1 MSTFRDHLLA
11 ITGRELPT
19 IEQLWEMTGF
29 SPNDAQRQ
37 AILHVEGPLYLTAG
51 PGSGKTRVLLWRTL
65 NLMVYHGVKAEQIFL
80 STFTEKAAKQLGDG
94 LRSLL
99 GLVTNLT
106 GQPYDLAGMY
116 LGTVHSLCQRILS
129 DRRRFSPNRQRPRP
143 PTLLDDLG
151 QYFHL
156 YDSQNWEIVAS
167 AAGLRPEPEEAV
179 QAVNRLLN
187 DADSGSRH
195 RAVEALRPIFNRFSE
210 ELLDPAD
217 LRPRLNSLQLDGFT
231 PQNVD
236 FLLALYEG
244 YRHSLQHTRQTDF
257 ALLQREAFQV
267 LQEFESAGAVFRHVI
282 VDEYQDTNT
291 IQERIFFRL
300 ASGTGNLCVVGD
312 DDQALYRFRGAT
324 VENFVQFPA
333 RCQTYLAQ
341 TPRTIALDINYRSRA
356 HIVQTYNRFMAQT
369 DWRAAEGTTFRV
381 PKTIIPH
388 RADPSPAVLSSAPAA
403 PEDACREIA
412 RFVRR
417 LIDEGKVE
425 NPNQIAFLYP
435 SLKSEQ
441 TRRMIAALE
450 AEGLLVYAPRAGR
463 FLEVDEARDVLG
475 LFLAI
480 FGRPRIEGMGHDLE
494 AYQIYLTRLNERA
507 RELQETDPLLKQF
520 VDDRRAEIQRALDD
534 YKALQNVLT
543 HNRWR
548 PEQPYDPAAMKR
560 ALAAAPGLSETGR
573 RLVSSVYL
581 DRLVPLRAREGRP
594 LSLEYVIRRA
604 TSLDWNLL
612 DLFYQLMGFEHFKAM
627 FDRAERNG
635 DEGAVANLG
644 LLTQYL
650 ARFVQERVNVITA
663 ALLNDHKF
671 SGMFFGSYLFALFRL
686 EESEREDEE
695 NPFPRGRIPFL
706 TIHQA
711 KGLEFPVVVL
721 GNLDKRD
728 RGAPRIERLVRP
740 LLPRPASEPLERM
753 TAFDIARMFYVA
765 LSRAQNLLILAH
777 FSGRG
782 QRHHSA
788 FTPLLN
794 EHVTRLADFDLAT
807 LPPAAARDETLPRVY
822 SFTAD
827 YLLYQK
833 CPRQYM
839 IFRKFGF
846 VPSRSQTMLFG
857 SLVHRTL
864 EDLHHELIRRRA
876 ATASPPKKD
885 DR

>member
-1 MSTFRDHLLA
+1 MSTFREHLNT
-11 ITGRELPT
+11 ITGSGTPPP
-19 IEQLWEMTGF
+19 IEQLWQKTGF
-29 SPNDAQRQ
+29 SPNNAQRE
-37 AILHVEGPLYLTAG
+37 AILHVEGPIYLTAG

-65 NLMVYHGVKAEQIFL
+65 NLIVYHGVRADEIFL
-80 STFTEKAAKQLGDG
+80 STFTEKAAKQLRDG

-116 LGTVHSLCQRILS
+116 LGTVHSLCLRLLS
-129 DRRRFSPNRQRPRP
+129 DRRRFFPDRHRPRP
-143 PTLLDDLG
+143 PALLDDLG

-156 YDSQNWEIVAS
+156 YDPQNWQIVAR
-167 AAGLRPEPEEAV
+167 AAGMEPETAAR
-179 QAVNRLLN
+179 AVNQLLN
-187 DADSGSRH
+187 GTDSASRH
-195 RAVEALRPIFNRFSE
+195 HAIEALRPYFNRFSE
-210 ELLDPAD
+210 EMLDPAA
-217 LRPRLNSLQLDGFT
+217 LRPRLSSLPLKDFT

-244 YRHSLQHTRQTDF
+244 YLQSLQLAHKTDF
-257 ALLQREAFQV
+257 ALLQREAFQI
-267 LQEFESAGAVFRHVI
+267 LQEFEFAGSVFRHVI

-300 ASGTGNLCVVGD
+300 AAGTGNLCVVGD

-333 RCQTYLAQ
+333 RCQAYLHQ

-356 HIVQTYNRFMAQT
+356 HIVETYNRFIAQT
-369 DWRAAEGTTFRV
+369 DWCAADGTTYRV
-381 PKTIIPH
+381 PKTIRAH
-388 RADPSPAVLSSAPAA
+388 RADLAPAVLANTPAA
-403 PEDACREIA
+403 PEEACREIA
-412 RFVRR
+412 RFVYR
-417 LIDEGKVE
+417 LIKEGKVK

-441 TRRMIAALE
+441 VRRMIAALE
-450 AEGLLVYAPRAGR
+450 AEGLSVYAPRAGR

-475 LFLAI
+475 IFLSI
-480 FGRPRIEGMGHDLE
+480 FGRPKIEGMGNDLSAFE
-494 AYQIYLTRLNERA
+494 EYLTHLDERA
-507 RELQETDPLLKQF
+507 RELQEADPLLNRF
-520 VDDRRAEIQRALDD
+520 VQDRRNEIQRAMSD
-534 YKALQNVLT
+534 YEALQNVLT
-543 HNRWR
+543 SNHWR
-548 PEQPYDPAAMKR
+548 TEQIYEPATMKR
-560 ALAAAPGLSETGR
+560 VLATAPGLSEIGR

-581 DRLVPLRAREGRP
+581 DRLVPLRVREGRP

-627 FDRAERNG
+627 FDRAEREG

-644 LLTQYL
+644 MLTQYL

-663 ALLNDHKF
+663 PVLRDHKF
-671 SGMFFGSYLFALFRL
+671 SAMFFGSYVFALFRL

-695 NPFPRGRIPFL
+695 NPFPHGRIPFL

-728 RGAPRIERLVRP
+728 RGAPCIEPLIRL
-740 LLPRPASEPLERM
+740 LIPRSVGEPLERM
-753 TAFDIARMFYVA
+753 STFDIARMFYVA

-777 FSGRG
+777 FSGYGR
-782 QRHHSA
+782 RHNPA
-788 FTPLLN
+788 FTPILN
-794 EHVTRLADFDLAT
+794 NHITRLADFDLTT
-807 LPPAAARDETLPRVY
+807 LPPATARDENLPKVY

-846 VPSRSQTMLFG
+846 VPSRSQTVFFG

-864 EDLHHELIRRRA
+864 EDLHHELIRRR
-876 ATASPPKKD
+876 TTGNG
-885 DR
+885 

>member
-1 MSTFRDHLLA
+1 VSTFHQHLTA
-11 ITGRELPT
+11 ITRRQLPP
-19 IEQLWEMTGF
+19 IERLWEMSGF
-29 SPNDAQRQ
+29 TPNDAQRE
-37 AILHVEGPLYLTAG
+37 AILHVDGPLYLTAG

-65 NLMVYHGVKAEQIFL
+65 NLMVYYGVKAEEIFL
-80 STFTEKAAKQLGDG
+80 ATFTEKAARQLSDG
-94 LRSLL
+94 LRSYL

-116 LGTVHSLCQRILS
+116 IGTVHSLCQRILT
-129 DRRRFSPNRQRPRP
+129 DRRRFFLDRQRPRSP
-143 PTLLDDLG
+143 ALLDDLG

-156 YDSQNWEIVAS
+156 YERANWEIVTR
-167 AAGLRPEPEEAV
+167 AAGLDPSSAAEV
-179 QAVNRLLN
+179 VTGHLN
-187 DADSGSRH
+187 TQPSASRH
-195 RAVEALRPIFNRFSE
+195 RAIEALRPFFNRFSE
-210 ELLDPAD
+210 ELLDPAE
-217 LRPRLNSLQLDGFT
+217 LRPRLSSLVRGEFS
-231 PQNVD
+231 PQDVD
-236 FLLALYEG
+236 LLLALYEG
-244 YRHSLQHTRQTDF
+244 YLQSLREAGRTDF

-267 LQEFESAGAVFRHVI
+267 LQEFQGAGGVFRHVI

-300 ASGTGNLCVVGD
+300 AEGTGNLCVVGD

-333 RCQTYLAQ
+333 RCQKYLNQ
-341 TPRTIALDINYRSRA
+341 TPRTISLEINYRSRS
-356 HIVQTYNRFMAQT
+356 HIVETYGRFINHTNWQDRDGMVYRIPKNI
-369 DWRAAEGTTFRV
+369 RAYRNDLA
-381 PKTIIPH
+381 
-388 RADPSPAVLSSAPAA
+388 PAVVASTPAE
-403 PEDACREIA
+403 PEQACQEIA

-417 LIDEGKVE
+417 LIETGKVQ

-441 TRRMIAALE
+441 AKRMIAALK
-450 AEGLLVYAPRAGR
+450 AEGLDVYAPRAGR

-475 LFLAI
+475 IFLAI
-480 FGRPRIEGMGHDLE
+480 FGRPTIEGRGHDLRTFE
-494 AYQIYLTRLNERA
+494 VYLTALQTRA
-507 RELQETDPLLKQF
+507 DELQQTDPLLKQF
-520 VDDRRAEIQRALDD
+520 IQNRRDEIQRALSD
-534 YKALQNVLT
+534 YAALQAVLT
-543 HNRWR
+543 RNRWL
-548 PEQPYDPAAMKR
+548 PDQLYDPASMKR
-560 ALAAAPGLSETGR
+560 ALADAPGLSETGH
-573 RLVSSVYL
+573 RLVSSAYL
-581 DRLVPLRAREGRP
+581 DRLVLLRASEGRP

-627 FDRAERNG
+627 FDRAERQG

-650 ARFVQERVNVITA
+650 ARFVQERVNILTA
-663 ALLNDHKF
+663 AILSEHKF
-671 SGMFFGSYLFALFRL
+671 SGMFFGSFIFALYRL
-686 EESEREDEE
+686 EEGEREDEE

-728 RGAPRIERLVRP
+728 HGAPLIERLVRP
-740 LLPRPASEPLERM
+740 LLSRPAGEPLDRM

-782 QRHHSA
+782 QRQDEA
-788 FTPLLN
+788 FKPILN
-794 EHVTRLADFDLAT
+794 GNLPRLADFDLNSLPNAVAT
-807 LPPAAARDETLPRVY
+807 DETLPKVY

-827 YLLYQK
+827 YLLYQT

-846 VPSRSQTMLFG
+846 VPSRSQTMFFG
-857 SLVHRTL
+857 SLVHRTI
-864 EDLHHELIRRRA
+864 EDLHHEIIRRRKL
-876 ATASPPKKD
+876 TD
-885 DR
+885 GR

>member
-1 MSTFRDHLLA
+1 MSTFRDHLHA
-11 ITGRELPT
+11 ITGSRTPPP
-19 IEQLWEMTGF
+19 IEQLWQMTGF
-29 SPNDAQRQ
+29 TPNDDQRE
-37 AILHVEGPLYLTAG
+37 AILHVDGPLYLTAG

-65 NLMVYHGVKAEQIFL
+65 NLMVYHGVKAEEIFL
-80 STFTEKAAKQLGDG
+80 STFTEKAAKQLTDG
-94 LRSLL
+94 LRTLL

-129 DRRRFSPNRQRPRP
+129 DRRRFFPDLHRPRP
-143 PTLLDDLG
+143 PALLDELG

-156 YDSQNWEIVAS
+156 YDLNNWQTIAR
-167 AAGLRPEPEEAV
+167 AAGLEPEAAA
-179 QAVNRLLN
+179 QTVNRLLN
-187 DADSGSRH
+187 DRDSASRH
-195 RAVEALRPIFNRFSE
+195 RAIEALRPIFNRFSE
-210 ELLDPAD
+210 ELLDPAN
-217 LRPRLNSLQLDGFT
+217 LRSRLPNLRLDGFS
-231 PQNVD
+231 PQQVD
-236 FLLALYEG
+236 LLLALYEG
-244 YRHSLQHTRQTDF
+244 YIQSLQQTCQTDF
-257 ALLQREAFQV
+257 AMLQREAFRV
-267 LQEFESAGAVFRHVI
+267 LENFPGAGSVFRHVI

-291 IQERIFFRL
+291 IQELIFFRL
-300 ASGTGNLCVVGD
+300 ANGTGNLCVVGD

-333 RCQTYLAQ
+333 RCQSYLNRK
-341 TPRTIALDINYRSRA
+341 PRTISLDINYRSRA
-356 HIVQTYNRFMAQT
+356 HIVDVYNHFMAQT
-369 DWRAAEGTTFRV
+369 DWHAANGTAYRVSKSIRA
-381 PKTIIPH
+381 H
-388 RADPSPAVLSSAPAA
+388 RADPSPAVLASAPAA

-412 RFVRR
+412 RFVHR

-425 NPNQIAFLYP
+425 NPNQVAFLYP

-441 TRRMIAALE
+441 VRRMITALE
-450 AEGLLVYAPRAGR
+450 AEGLSVYAPRAGR

-475 LFLAI
+475 IFLSI
-480 FGRPRIEGMGHDLE
+480 FGRPKIEGMGHDLSDFE
-494 AYQIYLTRLNERA
+494 DYLTGLNERA
-507 RELQETDPLLKQF
+507 RELQEADPLLKQF
-520 VDDRRAEIQRALDD
+520 VQDRHAEIQRAVGD
-534 YKALQNVLT
+534 YEALQKVLSR
-543 HNRWR
+543 NRWK
-548 PEQPYDPAAMKR
+548 PEQTYDPQMMKR
-560 ALAAAPGLSETGR
+560 ALASAPGLSEAGR

-581 DRLVPLRAREGRP
+581 DRLVLLRAREGRP
-594 LSLEYVIRRA
+594 LTLEYVLRRA

-627 FDRAERNG
+627 FDRAEREG

-644 LLTQYL
+644 MLTQYL

-663 ALLNDHKF
+663 NLLTEHKF
-671 SGMFFGSYLFALFRL
+671 SGIFFGSYLFALFRL

-728 RGAPRIERLVRP
+728 RGAPLVERLVRP
-740 LLPRPASEPLERM
+740 LLSRPAAEPLERL
-753 TAFDIARMFYVA
+753 TEFDIARMFYVA

-782 QRHHSA
+782 QRHQKA
-788 FTPLLN
+788 FDPILN
-794 EHVTRLADFDLAT
+794 EHVTRLADFDLHT
-807 LPPAAARDETLPRVY
+807 LPPAAARDENLPKVY

-846 VPSRSQTMLFG
+846 VPSRSQTMFFG

-864 EDLHHELIRRRA
+864 EDLHHELIRRR
-876 ATASPPKKD
+876 TTGNG
-885 DR
+885 

>member
-11 ITGRELPT
+11 ITSREPPP
-19 IEQLWEMTGF
+19 IEKLWEKTGF
-29 SPNDAQRQ
+29 TPNDAQRA
-37 AILHVEGPLYLTAG
+37 AILHADGPLYLTAG
-51 PGSGKTRVLLWRTL
+51 PGSGKTRVLLWRTV
-65 NLMVYHGVKAEQIFL
+65 NLIVYHGVRPEEIFL
-80 STFTEKAAKQLGDG
+80 STFTEKAARQLSDG

-116 LGTVHSLCQRILS
+116 LGTVHSLCQRMLS
-129 DRRRFSPNRQRPRP
+129 DRRRFFADRHRPRP
-143 PTLLDDLG
+143 PVLLDDLG

-156 YDSQNWEIVAS
+156 YERANWETMTR
-167 AAGLRPEPEEAV
+167 AAGLDPDSA
-179 QAVNRLLN
+179 AADINSLLN
-187 DADSGSRH
+187 RQDSPSRH
-195 RAVEALRPIFNRFSE
+195 RAIEALRPYFNRFSE
-210 ELLDPAD
+210 ELLDPAA
-217 LRPRLNSLQLDGFT
+217 LRPRLSSLTLNGFT
-231 PQNVD
+231 PEQVD
-236 FLLALYEG
+236 LLLALYEG
-244 YRHSLQHTRQTDF
+244 YRQTLEQAGKTDF
-257 ALLQREAFQV
+257 ALLQRAAFQV
-267 LQEFESAGAVFRHVI
+267 LQEFEGAGAAFRHVI

-300 ASGTGNLCVVGD
+300 AQGSGNLCVVGD

-333 RCQTYLAQ
+333 RCRANLGCE
-341 TPRTIALDINYRSRA
+341 PRTISLDINYRSRA
-356 HIVQTYNRFMAQT
+356 HIVETYNRFIAQT
-369 DWRAAEGTTFRV
+369 DWRGPDGTLYRV
-381 PKTIIPH
+381 EKTIRAH
-388 RADPSPAVLSSAPAA
+388 RADLAPAVLASAPAD
-403 PEDACREIA
+403 PESACREIA

-417 LIDEGKVE
+417 LIEEGKVE

-450 AEGLLVYAPRAGR
+450 AEGLPVYAPRAGR
-463 FLEVDEARDVLG
+463 FLEVNEAMDVLG
-475 LFLAI
+475 IMLAI
-480 FGRPRIEGMGHDLE
+480 FGRPRIEGMGHDLYDFE
-494 AYQIYLTRLNERA
+494 DYLTRLNARA
-507 RELQETDPLLKQF
+507 SLLQQGDPLLKQF
-520 VDDRRAEIQRALDD
+520 ISDRRAEIERALDD
-534 YKALQNVLT
+534 YKALQAVLT
-543 HNRWR
+543 RNRWR
-548 PEQPYDPAAMKR
+548 PEQTYDPAVMKR
-560 ALAAAPGLSETGR
+560 ALADAPGLSETGR

-581 DRLVPLRAREGRP
+581 DRLAPLRAREGRP

-604 TSLDWNLL
+604 TSLDWNVL

-663 ALLNDHKF
+663 SLLEEHRF
-671 SGMFFGSYLFALFRL
+671 SGLFFGSYLFALFRL

-721 GNLDKRD
+721 GNLYKQD
-728 RGAPRIERLVRP
+728 RGAPPIECLVRP
-740 LLPRPASEPLERM
+740 LLPRPAGEPLERM
-753 TAFDIARMFYVA
+753 SAFDIARMFYVA
-765 LSRAQNLLILAH
+765 LSRAQNLLILAD
-777 FSGRG
+777 FRGRG
-782 QRHHSA
+782 QRHHPA
-788 FTPLLN
+788 FHPILN
-794 EHVTRLADFDLAT
+794 GDLPRLATFDLNS
-807 LPPAAARDETLPRVY
+807 LPPTAARDENLPKVY

-846 VPSRSQTMLFG
+846 VPSRSQTMFFG

-864 EDLHHELIRRRA
+864 EDLHHELIRRRS
-876 ATASPPKKD
+876 SPQ
-885 DR
+885 RREETS

>member
-1 MSTFRDHLLA
+1 MANYDLSHHMIHINTS
-11 ITGRELPT
+11 RELPP
-19 IEQLWEMTGF
+19 IEKLWEMTGF
-29 SPNDAQRQ
+29 SPNDAQRE

-65 NLMVYHGVKAEQIFL
+65 NLIVYHGVRAEEIFL
-80 STFTEKAAKQLGDG
+80 STFTDKAAKQLSDG
-94 LRSLL
+94 LRSYL

-116 LGTVHSLCQRILS
+116 IGTVHSLCQRMLS
-129 DRRRFSPNRQRPRP
+129 DRRRFFPDRHRPRP
-143 PTLLDDLG
+143 PALLDELG

-156 YDSQNWEIVAS
+156 YDPQNWQIVAR
-167 AAGLRPEPEEAV
+167 AAGMEPEAAAR
-179 QAVNRLLN
+179 AVNQLLN
-187 DADSGSRH
+187 NVASPSRH
-195 RAVEALRPIFNRFSE
+195 RTIEALRPYFNRFSE

-217 LRPRLNSLQLDGFT
+217 LRSRLSRLTLNDFT

-244 YRHSLQHTRQTDF
+244 YLQSLQLARKTDF
-257 ALLQREAFQV
+257 ARLQREAFQI
-267 LQEFESAGAVFRHVI
+267 LQEFESAGSVFRHVI

-300 ASGTGNLCVVGD
+300 AAGTGNLCVVGD

-333 RCQTYLAQ
+333 RCQAYLRQ

-356 HIVQTYNRFMAQT
+356 HIVETYNRFIAQT
-369 DWRAAEGTTFRV
+369 DWHAANGTTYRV
-381 PKTIIPH
+381 PKTIRAH
-388 RADPSPAVLSSAPAA
+388 RADRAPAVLANTPGT
-403 PEDACREIA
+403 PEQACREIA

-441 TRRMIAALE
+441 VRRMIAALE
-450 AEGLLVYAPRAGR
+450 AEGLSVYAPRAGR

-475 LFLAI
+475 VFLSI
-480 FGRPRIEGMGHDLE
+480 FGRPKIEGMGHDLSAFE
-494 AYQIYLTRLNERA
+494 DYLTHLNERA
-507 RELQETDPLLKQF
+507 RELQDADPLLKQF
-520 VDDRRAEIQRALDD
+520 VQDRRAEIQRALDD
-534 YKALQNVLT
+534 YQTLQNVLT
-543 HNRWR
+543 RNRWR
-548 PEQPYDPAAMKR
+548 PEQTYDPASMKR

-627 FDRAERNG
+627 FDRAERQN

-644 LLTQYL
+644 MLTQYL
-650 ARFVQERVNVITA
+650 ARFVQERVNIITA
-663 ALLNDHKF
+663 ALLEERKF
-671 SGMFFGSYLFALFRL
+671 SGIFFGSYLFALFRL

-728 RGAPRIERLVRP
+728 RGAPLIERLVRP
-740 LLPRPASEPLERM
+740 LLPRPVGEPLERM
-753 TAFDIARMFYVA
+753 SAFDIARMFYVA

-782 QRHHSA
+782 QHHHPA
-788 FTPLLN
+788 FAPILN
-794 EHVTRLADFDLAT
+794 NPITRLTDFDLAT
-807 LPPAAARDETLPRVY
+807 LPPAAARDENLPKVY

-846 VPSRSQTMLFG
+846 VPSRSQTMFFG

-864 EDLHHELIRRRA
+864 EDLHHELIRRR
-876 ATASPPKKD
+876 TTGD
-885 DR
+885 